1 MFFIINIADYR
12 TGGEWF
18 NICVAI
24 GWIIYAVITII
35 IEVVVPEVFV
45 HRFVVSIIVILVC
58 LNHSLS
64 FL

>member
-35 IEVVVPEVFV
+35 IEVAVPEVFV